1 MKKNI
6 LILTMALLTWGMA
19 YGQKG
24 PVQNRVE
31 AQRVAFITEQLNLT
45 PDESAKFWPLYNEFK
60 AKQKKVRADA
70 RTDSFIM
77 DVSDSE
83 AEKIIA
89 DRLVS
94 EAQILELKKVYF
106 KRLME
111 AIPPRKLV
119 RLPTVEMQFNKKVL
133 EGLRNRRNGG

>member
-6 LILTMALLTWGMA
+6 IILTIALLTWGLA

-31 AQRVAFITEQLNLT
+31 AQRVAFITEKLNLT

-60 AKQKKVRADA
+60 AKQKKVRTDVRSDA
-70 RTDSFIM
+70 YIM
-77 DVSDSE
+77 DVSDVE
-83 AEKIIA
+83 AEKLIA
-89 DRLVS
+89 DRLAA
-94 EAQILELKKVYF
+94 EAQILELKQVYF
-106 KRLME
+106 KRMMQ
-111 AIPPRKLV
+111 AIPPRKIV
-119 RLPTVEMQFNKKVL
+119 RLPSVELEFNKKVL

>member
-77 DVSDSE
+77 DVSDAE